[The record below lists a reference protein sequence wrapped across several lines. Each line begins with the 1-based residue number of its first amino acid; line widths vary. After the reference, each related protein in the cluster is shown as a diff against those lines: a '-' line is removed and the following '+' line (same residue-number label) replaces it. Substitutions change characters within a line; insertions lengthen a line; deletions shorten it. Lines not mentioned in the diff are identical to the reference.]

1 MPINS
6 DQDLERAVQEFQRL
20 SDAPEESEEGR
31 RRSVLDADIKAY
43 YAQCANTLRPGK
55 PPSTG

>member
-6 DQDLERAVQEFQRL
+6 ENELERAVQEFQRL
-20 SDAPEESEEGR
+20 SDAPDDSEEAR

-43 YAQCANTLRPGK
+43 YARCADTLRPAK
-55 PPSTG
+55 PPAS